1 MTTAYGVTTGSCI
14 ATLLI
19 VTAKVCSSVF
29 CLLKS
34 MRKFAGINWKRVTL
48 TLLKIF
54 YYRLAHRV
62 GELSH
67 PADGSY
73 AIAERWNLGEEYWG
87 LREK

>member
-14 ATLLI
+14 ATLPI
-19 VTAKVCSSVF
+19 VTAKGCSSVF

-34 MRKFAGINWKRVTL
+34 MRKFADQLEAGDVNFIKD
-48 TLLKIF
+48 F

-67 PADGSY
+67 SG
-73 AIAERWNLGEEYWG
+73 
-87 LREK
+87 